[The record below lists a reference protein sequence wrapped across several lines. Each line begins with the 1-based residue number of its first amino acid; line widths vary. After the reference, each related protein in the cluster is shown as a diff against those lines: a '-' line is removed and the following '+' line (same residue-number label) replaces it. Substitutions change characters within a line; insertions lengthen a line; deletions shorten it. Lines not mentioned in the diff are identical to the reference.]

1 MNLKKVTQKNAD
13 GSSISY
19 EFDVPKM
26 QGIPDHPGDPK
37 GTDTVP
43 AWLTPGEFVVNAEAT
58 RMFEPQIEAMNEA
71 GRAVQKAQGG
81 SIPEYHEDGGV
92 AGSYLGGQGFVDD
105 EREDELR
112 ANIYRHALQGDITV
126 DILDNLGN
134 LRPEHKAMAMKG
146 INDRYAANNPDV
158 MVPAVDEVPSPIMP
172 EEPQVPVYPEGL
184 EEVMT
189 GQVPAG
195 NVVPNTQNVGD
206 VPMELSGQDPRDM
219 LSQQEA
225 EREIP
230 IITDEFGAGV
240 LPGEGSRAETINKD
254 RNIAEITGGV
264 IGMDED
270 VKKVRA
276 QQQADKAQQQRAK
289 EVGADTTSIDAE
301 INKTEE
307 ELKDLGSPSGN
318 KAQAVSNA
326 LAATEGE
333 RTPGDDNKTSEEV
346 EGAGDDQKNEDPTMW
361 EKAKGFIYDA
371 FDEVLDTKGL
381 TQAALLYLGSRAL
394 GYSHG
399 GSLNYVGKAYAQ
411 QIGNKLKAADKAS
424 LSNKFT
430 KESVEKYRKTGNV
443 SDLKATSSWSDDKTN
458 IYVNNAGKTFNVVS
472 QKSADG
478 KIRHIDVDTGKPI
491 DIRKLELNE
500 DRTARVAN
508 NSKRSAGI
516 ADAEYRARIP
526 KDDQDSIRARLPTPE
541 AIGNATST
549 KFIEMGLNPAQANKI
564 IADITREMIKDVS
577 VNDKLE
583 LTEASLIPYVNK
595 RILTMSLEQQGLAK
609 EFDGVTPEA
618 VATTLGLNINQEDP
632 VAVQKEIKDLATL
645 WKSLNAKGKEYYNNR
660 RTEGMPPI
668 LVLLDE
674 VNKGKANKDLFKVK

>member
-26 QGIPDHPGDPK
+26 QDIPDHPGDPK

-43 AWLTPGEFVVNAEAT
+43 AWLTPGEFVMNAEAT
-58 RMFEPQIEAMNEA
+58 RMFEPQIEAMNNA

-81 SIPEYHEDGGV
+81 SIPEYKADGG
-92 AGSYLGGQGFVDD
+92 
-105 EREDELR
+105 E
-112 ANIYRHALQGDITV
+112 I
-126 DILDNLGN
+126 
-134 LRPEHKAMAMKG
+134 
-146 INDRYAANNPDV
+146 
-158 MVPAVDEVPSPIMP
+158 
-172 EEPQVPVYPEGL
+172 
-184 EEVMT
+184 
-189 GQVPAG
+189 
-195 NVVPNTQNVGD
+195 PNTQSAGD
-206 VPMELSGQDPRDM
+206 VPLELSGVNPAEL
-219 LSQQEA
+219 LSQQQA
-225 EREIP
+225 ERKRELESILGTPDIP
-230 IITDEFGAGV
+230 DS
-240 LPGEGSRAETINKD
+240 LPLIPERDPKLQAKLDAVNPNLKPIAETPSQEGLDVPQLEPGDFFIPKD
-254 RNIAEITGGV
+254 ITNDEGKDLIKKAEADYVNGDISKEELTRVKDEVFADVSNTASRGRAIAEG
-264 IGMDED
+264 E
-270 VKKVRA
+270 R
-276 QQQADKAQQQRAK
+276 DKLLEKRQRAID
-289 EVGADTTSIDAE
+289 VGQDTSAIDAE
-301 INKTEE
+301 IAALDKASKAPRPDILSREDAPPL
-307 ELKDLGSPSGN
+307 LKI
-318 KAQAVSNA
+318 QAAV
-326 LAATEGE
+326 AATEGE
-333 RTPGDDNKTSEEV
+333 PNPGNDNKTSKEV
-346 EGAGDDQKNEDPTMW
+346 ETAGSDVKDTDPTMW

-526 KDDQDSIRARLPTPE
+526 KDDQDSIRSRLPTPE

-632 VAVQKEIKDLATL
+632 VAVQKEIKDLAML

>member
-1 MNLKKVTQKNAD
+1 MNLKKLTKKGAD
-13 GSSISY
+13 GSSITY
-19 EFDVPKM
+19 EFDVPKVPQM
-26 QGIPDHPGDPK
+26 EGVPHPGEPK

-92 AGSYLGGQGFVDD
+92 AGSSHLGGQGFVDD

-126 DILDNLGN
+126 DTLDNLGN

-158 MVPAVDEVPSPIMP
+158 MVPAVDEVPSPMIP

-276 QQQADKAQQQRAK
+276 KQQADKAAELEEALANNASKKAQQLQETVDNTEDEDNPGK
-289 EVGADTTSIDAE
+289 DGTPPG
-301 INKTEE
+301 KLEE
-307 ELKDLGSPSGN
+307 EGN
-318 KAQAVSNA
+318 K
-326 LAATEGE
+326 
-333 RTPGDDNKTSEEV
+333 K
-346 EGAGDDQKNEDPTMW
+346 KKEDPTMW
-361 EKAKGFIYDA
+361 DKAKSFIFDA

-394 GYSHG
+394 GYSHA
-399 GSLNYVGKAYAQ
+399 GSLNYVGKAYAS
-411 QIGNKLKAADKAS
+411 QIQNKLKTADDAS
-424 LSNKFT
+424 TSNKYT
-430 KESVEKYRKTGNV
+430 KDSIEKYRKSGNASDLVAKPIAPKRKSVGDVFYTKDGNKPITLYKYEDSKGNIYLGDGQGNPIENTKVHQQKSRIKGTDEYTTRINNVKKSATNVLSKLNVGEDNKPKISGYVPEADASRVATWSVENNV
-443 SDLKATSSWSDDKTN
+443 SPERIEALYSNAYADMINSRNSGESNMSTLVPYLEQQIIRDKTSGNESLFISKGYADDKDGSKF
-458 IYVNNAGKTFNVVS
+458 VN
-472 QKSADG
+472 
-478 KIRHIDVDTGKPI
+478 PE
-491 DIRKLELNE
+491 KLELVNDTVE
-500 DRTARVAN
+500 N
-508 NSKRSAGI
+508 MLKSQG
-516 ADAEYRARIP
+516 
-526 KDDQDSIRARLPTPE
+526 
-541 AIGNATST
+541 
-549 KFIEMGLNPAQANKI
+549 NPATVS
-564 IADITREMIKDVS
+564 DIVNQYYAIK
-577 VNDKLE
+577 
-583 LTEASLIPYVNK
+583 
-595 RILTMSLEQQGLAK
+595 M
-609 EFDGVTPEA
+609 
-618 VATTLGLNINQEDP
+618 
-632 VAVQKEIKDLATL
+632 
-645 WKSLNAKGKEYYNNR
+645 KEYEELGDGKSKYEDAANDDENGFFVFISEDLKLDNR
-660 RTEGMPPI
+660 
-668 LVLLDE
+668 L
-674 VNKGKANKDLFKVK
+674 K